1 MPSDPESIRL
11 GPAHA
16 RHRDFVR
23 RLSAE
28 VFARF
33 GDYETML
40 PRLMQT
46 PWIRTVVAESGERPV
61 AFAMYSLE
69 ELPHGEVHLTA
80 IAVRPEWQ
88 SRGVGRALL
97 CHVEQQASRL
107 VPADADAAVCLTVAE
122 DNSRARR
129 VFEAAGFRPVPGE
142 AGAYPAGQRSLALR
156 KVIPR
161 PGLDSTVPRQELD

>member
-1 MPSDPESIRL
+1 MTHTPESTRL

-16 RHRDFVR
+16 GHRDFVR

-33 GDYETML
+33 GDYETMM
-40 PRLMQT
+40 PRLMQS
-46 PWIRTVVAESGERPV
+46 PWVRTAVAESGEQPV

-88 SRGVGRALL
+88 SRGIGRALL
-97 CHVEQQASRL
+97 SHVEHEARRL
-107 VPADADAAVCLTVAE
+107 VPAGGEAAVCLTVAE
-122 DNSRARR
+122 DNARARR
-129 VFEAAGFRPVPGE
+129 VFKAAGFRPVPGE

-156 KVIPR
+156 KVVPR
-161 PGLDSTVPRQELD
+161 PGLDSRGPRQELD

>member
-1 MPSDPESIRL
+1 MASIPESIRL
-11 GPAHA
+11 GPARA

-23 RLSAE
+23 RLSSE

-33 GDYETML
+33 GDYETIL
-40 PRLMQT
+40 PRLMQL
-46 PWIRTVVAESGERPV
+46 PWVRTTVAEAGGRPV

-69 ELPHGEVHLTA
+69 ALPRGQVDLTA

-97 CHVEQQASRL
+97 AHVERETRRL
-107 VPADADAAVCLTVAE
+107 APAGGEATVCLTVAE
-122 DNSRARR
+122 NNARARH
-129 VFEAAGFRPVPGE
+129 VFEAAGFRRLPGSP
-142 AGAYPAGQRSLALR
+142 GAYPAGQRSLALR

-161 PGLDSTVPRQELD
+161 PGLDSPGPRQELD

>member
-1 MPSDPESIRL
+1 MPSTPESIRV

-16 RHRDFVR
+16 GHRDFVR

-40 PRLMQT
+40 PRLMQS
-46 PWIRTVVAESGERPV
+46 PWVRTAVAASGEQPV

-69 ELPHGEVHLTA
+69 ELPHGEIHLTA

-88 SRGVGRALL
+88 ARGVGRALL
-97 CHVEQQASRL
+97 SHVEQQARRL
-107 VPADADAAVCLTVAE
+107 APAGAEAAVCLTVAE

-156 KVIPR
+156 KTIPR
-161 PGLDSTVPRQELD
+161 PGLDSPGPRQELD

>member
-1 MPSDPESIRL
+1 MASTSESIRL
-11 GPAHA
+11 GPARA
-16 RHRDFVR
+16 GHRDFVR

-40 PRLMQT
+40 PRLMRL
-46 PWIRTVVAESGERPV
+46 PWFRTAVAESAGQPV

-69 ELPHGEVHLTA
+69 ELPHGEIHLTA

-88 SRGVGRALL
+88 SRGVGRTLL
-97 CHVEQQASRL
+97 AHVEQEARQL
-107 VPADADAAVCLTVAE
+107 VPAEVEAAVCLSVAE
-122 DNSRARR
+122 DNSRARQ
-129 VFEAAGFRPVPGE
+129 VFEAAGFHPVPGE
-142 AGAYPAGQRSLALR
+142 TGAYPAGQRSLALC

-161 PGLDSTVPRQELD
+161 PGLDSQGPRPKLD

>member
-1 MPSDPESIRL
+1 MSSTPESLRL

-16 RHRDFVR
+16 GHKDFVR
-23 RLSAE
+23 SLSAE

-40 PRLMQT
+40 PRLMQS
-46 PWIRTVVAESGERPV
+46 PWVWTAVAESGEQPV

-80 IAVRPEWQ
+80 IAVRPAWQ

-97 CHVEQQASRL
+97 RHVEREALRL
-107 VPADADAAVCLTVAE
+107 VPAGVDAAVCLTVAE
-122 DNSRARR
+122 DNTRARR

-156 KVIPR
+156 KAIAR
-161 PGLDSTVPRQELD
+161 PGLDSPGPRQELD